1 MLPTPRYALLI
12 AALVLAPTALA
23 QDALTFDSLVHEFGS
38 VPEGEQATHVFA
50 FTNTG
55 AAPLT
60 LTEVQTSCG
69 CTTPEYTTDA
79 VAPGESG
86 SITVVYDSQGRP
98 GPFTKRI
105 TVRAGDAA
113 VALQIRGTVVPGF
126 AAGGVAQ
133 GALLFDTDAW
143 ESTELDADALLQH
156 SFRFQNTGE
165 RPIRITEARSPR
177 PGVEIVAPERIV
189 FPGDVAAVVVTVE
202 APADLAAADGSVDVP
217 VILVTSDEAMP
228 TKSLRLLGRMKT
240 GG

>member
-1 MLPTPRYALLI
+1 MLRRFSLLALLLAL
-12 AALVLAPTALA
+12 AAAPSALA
-23 QDALTFDSLVHEFGS
+23 QGVLTFADAVHEFGS
-38 VPEGEQATHVFA
+38 IPEGEQAAHVFT

-55 AAPLT
+55 TAPIAIT
-60 LTEVQTSCG
+60 DVQTSCG
-69 CTTPEYTTDA
+69 CTTPDYTRDA
-79 VAPGESG
+79 VAPGAG
-86 SITVVYDSQGRP
+86 GNLTVVYDSQGRP

-105 TVRAGDAA
+105 AVQIGDETVG
-113 VALQIRGTVVPGF
+113 LQIRGTVVPGF

-143 ESTELDADALLQH
+143 ESAELAPDAFLQH

-177 PGVEIVAPERIV
+177 AGVEIVAPERIV

-202 APADLAAADGSVDVP
+202 DPAALAAADGTVDVP
-217 VILVTSDEAMP
+217 VILVTSDATQP
-228 TKSLRLLGRMKT
+228 TKSLRLLGRVAT